1 MAKKVVFEKSVAKDM
16 VEKASLLGKDSRLF
30 VQIGPKSKDGKV
42 GAMLIVVNQPNQYSF
57 GLAVDEPDDFV
68 EGECYMKF
76 ACEATRFVNIVSNLL
91 LFDNDV
97 AIAENGGHFFVGGGN
112 KSMVGLDVIAWPAD
126 ESTVFFDAK
135 AEKIMAAVK
144 KVDLKEFATALMVG
158 GGFDGESDMTRGV
171 SLSFAK
177 NNIIVSS
184 TTGTVAATACST
196 KLENAEMG
204 AEPTR
209 VCVSDRQLETLRKY
223 TSMSGGDFSVQ
234 CGEKHIFL
242 YSKRGNLFL
251 GLSIPGADA
260 SGLISGFTAGEYR
273 GTVVFDTE
281 QLSTVLKAYA
291 GVTEEEV
298 ALFSMGEQMLTLK
311 ARKGAMNVTVPIAS
325 KDGDISEFPPCMS
338 IRMLRN
344 ALAVLKNGNLVI
356 SLYKKPGKD
365 MVMPI
370 LSNEKVDGAYNGEI
384 LVMPIALDK
393 LEASERELER
403 KEAEKAAKKEKK
415 TSKKAES
422 AEE

>member
-1 MAKKVVFEKSVAKDM
+1 M
-16 VEKASLLGKDSRLF
+16 
-30 VQIGPKSKDGKV
+30 
-42 GAMLIVVNQPNQYSF
+42 
-57 GLAVDEPDDFV
+57 
-68 EGECYMKF
+68 
-76 ACEATRFVNIVSNLL
+76 
-91 LFDNDV
+91 
-97 AIAENGGHFFVGGGN
+97 
-112 KSMVGLDVIAWPAD
+112 
-126 ESTVFFDAK
+126 
-135 AEKIMAAVK
+135 
-144 KVDLKEFATALMVG
+144 DLKEFATALMVG

-204 AEPTR
+204 TEPTR

-223 TSMSGGDFSVQ
+223 TSMSSDDFSVQ

-260 SGLISGFTAGEYR
+260 SSLISSFTAGEYR

-298 ALFSMGEQMLTLK
+298 ALFSVNEQMLTLK

-325 KDGDISEFPPCMS
+325 KDGELSEFPPCFS
-338 IRMLRN
+338 IRMLRS

-356 SLYKKPGKD
+356 SLYKKVVKNTEGEVIKESVVP
-365 MVMPI
+365 V
-370 LSNEKVDGAYNGEI
+370 LSNEKVNGAYNGEI

-393 LEASERELER
+393 LEASERELEK
-403 KEAEKAAKKEKK
+403 KEQEKASKKEKK
-415 TSKKAES
+415 TSKKEKENKRIAELENALKES
-422 AEE
+422 EDK